1 MKKTTSKKLLNY
13 GTMSVALLGAASVS
27 GQITYTDL
35 EPDEIINAGEGLN
48 IDVNGD
54 GTNDFSAH
62 IIASFNNTD
71 SFGARFIT
79 APDANPDPNTGPG
92 PIGSTGNGFVG
103 TGVNVIG
110 EYVYVSN
117 LVAGTPINESND
129 FLVDARGEMNF
140 SSCAYSNSQF
150 CDGVVD
156 GYIGVSLNLEG
167 ETHFGWIRVDVP
179 ADATSMTVKDFAIQS
194 MPNTAI
200 EAGDMGEALSL
211 EDNVIEG
218 LSTYVA
224 NNALTI
230 NAVNPIENVAIY
242 NLSGQEVISRVFNN
256 TTDTSIDLNSLST
269 GAYIASIQSEGTIT
283 AIKFV
288 K

>member
-1 MKKTTSKKLLNY
+1 MKKITSKKLLNY
-13 GTMSVALLGAASVS
+13 GAMSAALLATAGAS
-27 GQITYTDL
+27 GQIIYTDI
-35 EPDEIINAGEGLN
+35 EPDEVLDASESMSTN
-48 IDVNGD
+48 IDLNGD
-54 GTNDFSAH
+54 GTNDFSFH
-62 IIASFNNTD
+62 
-71 SFGARFIT
+71 ARQAFDGYFARMAT
-79 APDANPDPNTGPG
+79 APDIDPDPLTGSAG
-92 PIGSTGNGFVG
+92 TTSNGFIGSGSF
-103 TGVNVIG
+103 
-110 EYVYVSN
+110 EYAYVSN
-117 LVAGTPINESND
+117 LVAGAPVDETSD
-129 FLVDARGEMNF
+129 FFENTRGELNF
-140 SSCAYSNSQF
+140 SSCAYNNSQF
-150 CDGVVD
+150 CGGVVD

-167 ETHFGWIRVDVP
+167 NTHFGWIRLDLT
-179 ADATSMTVKDFAIQS
+179 ADATVFTIKDFAIES
-194 MPNTAI
+194 TPDTAI
-200 EAGDMGEALSL
+200 EAGDMGDELSL

-283 AIKFV
+283 AVKFV